1 MNNLDKARSLVD
13 KFNKTYAKAP
23 MLVTGGDTRS
33 SAEAMNTGAI
43 ARGHGQQ
50 RAIPRETGYT
60 PLRDLVKIN
69 KKT

>member
-1 MNNLDKARSLVD
+1 MNNVDRARALVD

-23 MLVTGGDTRS
+23 MLVTGGDARVS
-33 SAEAMNTGAI
+33 SEAMNTGAI

-50 RAIPRETGYT
+50 RAIPRETGHT
-60 PLRDLVKIN
+60 PLRELVKIN